1 MSDFFVTKLA
11 GMYMAYGRLPTGGSG
26 ANRRFFPAPIAR
38 RSFDDN
44 VLFDLGPFNG
54 AWKQYVES
62 VDGAL

>member
-26 ANRRFFPAPIAR
+26 ACLRLYPARLAR
-38 RSFDDN
+38 RSFSDM
-44 VLFDLGPFNG
+44 VLFDLGRFNG
-54 AWKQYVES
+54 PQTRYVEP

>member
-26 ANRRFFPAPIAR
+26 ADRRFFPAQLAR

-44 VLFDLGPFNG
+44 VLFDLGRFNG
-54 AWKQYVES
+54 TGMRYVES